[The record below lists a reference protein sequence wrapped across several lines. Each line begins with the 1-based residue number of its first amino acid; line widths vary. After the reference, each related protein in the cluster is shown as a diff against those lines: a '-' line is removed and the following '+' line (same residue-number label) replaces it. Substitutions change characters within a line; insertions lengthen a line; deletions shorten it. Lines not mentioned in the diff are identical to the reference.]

1 VFVIQTNYKVWQ
13 IKMKKINYLAI
24 IPARKDSKRIKNKNL
39 VKINKKE
46 LIKFT
51 IEAAKKTKKI
61 NKIIVTSDDK
71 KILKISK
78 KLKTDIVKRPKN
90 LSGDSSATEL
100 AIFQALNHF
109 YKDNLNSVKNIIL
122 LQPTSPLRNAK
133 DIAQCINLFERKKYD
148 SIFSAFKKKDFIWK
162 INKNNIQSL
171 SYNFKKRKKT
181 QIMKELIFENGA
193 IYIFKVKKFLR
204 YKNRLFGKIGI
215 YYMDKNKSIDIDDMN
230 DVKLVEK
237 IFRI

>member
-1 VFVIQTNYKVWQ
+1 
-13 IKMKKINYLAI
+13 MKKINYLAI

-39 VKINKKE
+39 VKINNKE

-51 IEAAKKTKKI
+51 IEATKKTKKI
-61 NKIIVTSDDK
+61 NKIIVTSDDN
-71 KILKISK
+71 KILRIAK
-78 KLKTDIVKRPKN
+78 KLKADLVKRPKK
-90 LSGDSSATEL
+90 LSGESSATEL
-100 AIFQALNHF
+100 AIIHAFNNF
-109 YKDNLNSVKNIIL
+109 YKNNLNAVKNIIL

-133 DIAQCINLFERKKYD
+133 NITECINLFEKKKYD
-148 SIFSAFKKKDFIWK
+148 SIFSAFKKKEFIWK

-181 QIMKELIFENGA
+181 QMMKELIFENGA
-193 IYIFKVKKFLR
+193 IYIFKTKNFFK

-215 YYMDKNKSIDIDDMN
+215 YYMKKNNSIDIDDMD